1 MAGNEHENSIIGEGS
16 IFEGQFFIAGNLR
29 IDGKFEGDIKTE
41 DTLLVGPS
49 GKVKT
54 NNIQASKVQLSGTMI
69 GNIEASEE
77 VKVSESGRLLGN
89 INAPSVSLAQGVV
102 IKGEINI
109 TGGHKKDLDKLITD
123 SFDMGKSVEESANTE
138 KD

>member
-1 MAGNEHENSIIGEGS
+1 MAANESENSVIGEGS

-29 IDGKFEGDIKTE
+29 IDGKFDGDIKTE
-41 DTLLVGPS
+41 NTLLVGPS

-54 NNIQASKVQLSGTMI
+54 NNIQARQVQLSGTMI
-69 GNIEASEE
+69 GNIDATEE

-89 INAPSVSLAQGVV
+89 INAPNVVLAQGVV
-102 IKGEINI
+102 IKGNINI

-123 SFDMGKSVEESANTE
+123 SFDMGKSVEDSKNTE
-138 KD
+138 KE

>member
-1 MAGNEHENSIIGEGS
+1 MAGNEQENSIIGEGS

-69 GNIEASEE
+69 GNIEASAE
-77 VKVSESGRLLGN
+77 VTVSESGRLLGN
-89 INAPSVSLAQGVV
+89 IKAPNVSLAQGVV

-123 SFDMGKSVEESANTE
+123 SFDMGKSVEESANTK

>member
-123 SFDMGKSVEESANTE
+123 SFDMGKSVEESANTK